1 MTATRQI
8 CVRIRDRPF
17 DAKDFNV
24 LTTTNFTELGLIEP
38 LTRALAAQDYIKPTP
53 IQEKAVPQLLGNADL
68 LGIAQ
73 TGSGKTAAFVL
84 PILQHLTNDGFRPS
98 PKGVLALIL
107 APTRELALQIG
118 NSVKT
123 YAKHLQIRH
132 TVILGGVN
140 QNPQVKALAK
150 GVDVPIATPGRLLDL
165 MEQGHVHLDDVEHLV
180 LDEADRMLDMGF
192 IHDVRKIVKAVPE
205 ERQTLLFSA
214 TMPKEVAKLAND
226 ILFAPVRIDIAP
238 KTVTADRIEQ
248 RVIHVPAGK
257 KGALLQDF

>member
-1 MTATRQI
+1 M
-8 CVRIRDRPF
+8 
-17 DAKDFNV
+17 
-24 LTTTNFTELGLIEP
+24 
-38 LTRALAAQDYIKPTP
+38 
-53 IQEKAVPQLLGNADL
+53 
-68 LGIAQ
+68 
-73 TGSGKTAAFVL
+73 L

-150 GVDVPIATPGRLLDL
+150 GVDVLIATPGRLLDL

-180 LDEADRMLDMGF
+180 LTKRTACSTWVLFTMF
-192 IHDVRKIVKAVPE
+192 VR
-205 ERQTLLFSA
+205 S
-214 TMPKEVAKLAND
+214 
-226 ILFAPVRIDIAP
+226 
-238 KTVTADRIEQ
+238 
-248 RVIHVPAGK
+248 
-257 KGALLQDF
+257 